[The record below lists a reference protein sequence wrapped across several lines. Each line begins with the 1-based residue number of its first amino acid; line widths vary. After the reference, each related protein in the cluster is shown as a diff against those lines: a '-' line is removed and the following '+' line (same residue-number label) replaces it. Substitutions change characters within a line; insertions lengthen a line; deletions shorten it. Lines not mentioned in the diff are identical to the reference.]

1 MQEVS
6 QSRDNEID
14 LYELFET
21 LWSGKWFISGF
32 VAISVLLSGGFL
44 FIETPIYESRLVYR
58 VENPPAFYQ
67 SITLDSDALESQKI
81 IKEKVKTDF
90 RRLFYSKNTYESW
103 KVENTQSELIF
114 ENFNKIKVTN
124 DFIFI
129 KDEVDLLAKLTEE
142 KSMSFLVVK
151 TNNLLIIN
159 DFFSYQTYTNN
170 LLTNEYLARV
180 KEELQIIEKRY
191 QTFYQKEFLDL
202 DVAIFNNVL
211 DIDRYMNSVAK
222 GVKALTLSRP
232 TYPKKISPKGRKI
245 LILSVV
251 FGGMIGAM
259 YVFVSNYIRKRK
271 TVLSRQ

>member
-58 VENPPAFYQ
+58 VENPPPFYQ